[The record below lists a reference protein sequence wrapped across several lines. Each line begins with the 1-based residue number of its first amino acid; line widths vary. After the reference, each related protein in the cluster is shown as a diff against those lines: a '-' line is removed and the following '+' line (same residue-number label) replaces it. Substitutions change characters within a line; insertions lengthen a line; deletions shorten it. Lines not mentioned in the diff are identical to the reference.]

1 MKKFTYLLLGCA
13 LMAYSCSKPTDYLQ
27 QCWEKQGL
35 ALHQKNIRFT
45 FKEKMHML
53 HHSMTP
59 WLKSPYEINGRIE
72 LNSATFVKT
81 DSIDFRG
88 RNFNSITQFVGD
100 TLTYLDYGADSASDV
115 TEELILEHM
124 KHNPGYIPFQLLQYY
139 IHHPREVTFT
149 ENDSFAIYTLNLYES
164 VSNIYIRKQ
173 DQLIDQITFLTHHKL
188 YGDVQTIYSYSDY
201 QTIENIAIAQ
211 HIEISRINGQIQD
224 HVTLDE
230 IQFTSGITP
239 PLSLPLKYKIQKT
252 ESIAD
257 EATITHYND
266 RIHFIDLKDADNR
279 TLVVEFD
286 HFLCLAKAPLN
297 SENGELIISKAQEI
311 APNKPIKYF
320 IVGHHHPHS
329 IGGIRPFVNTG
340 AEIICTSENVDYL
353 QFIIDA
359 PRTLHPDPL
368 QQSQKTG
375 QYRIVEDSIHI
386 SDGSYEIQIFKIG
399 EISAH
404 TSDFMVYYFPQ
415 EHLLFQDDLTWMAK
429 DQPIRKAGKRQEGL
443 YQAIVDRQLEVDT
456 IFQSWP
462 IVGHN
467 VKSIIP
473 FEELEY
479 SVRLTE

>member
-1 MKKFTYLLLGCA
+1 MKNFKYLLFVYA
-13 LMAYSCSKPTDYLQ
+13 LITYSCATPTNYLQ
-27 QCWEKQGL
+27 KCWEKQGL
-35 ALHQKNIRFT
+35 TLQQKNIRFT
-45 FKEKMHML
+45 FIEKMHML

-59 WLKSPYEINGRIE
+59 WLKTPYEITGLIE
-72 LNSATFVKT
+72 LNENSFVKT

-88 RNFNSITQFVGD
+88 RYFHSITQFIGD
-100 TLTYLDYGADSASDV
+100 TLSYLDYGADSASDV
-115 TEELILEHM
+115 TEELVLKHM
-124 KHNPGYIPFQLLQYY
+124 KHNPGYIPFQLLHYY
-139 IHHPREVTFT
+139 INHPQEVTFT

-164 VSNIYIRKQ
+164 VSTIYIRKQ
-173 DQLIDQITFLTHHKL
+173 DQLIDQITFLTHQKL

-201 QTIENIAIAQ
+201 KQFENIAIAQ
-211 HIEISRINGQIQD
+211 HIDISRINDQIQD
-224 HVTLDE
+224 QVTLDK
-230 IQFTSGITP
+230 IQFTSNITP
-239 PLSLPLKYKIQKT
+239 PFSLPDHYEIKKN

-266 RIHFIDLKDADNR
+266 RIHFIDLKNADNR

-286 HFLCLAKAPLN
+286 NFLCLAKAPLN

-329 IGGIRPFVNTG
+329 IGGIRPFVNAG

-353 QFIIDA
+353 KFIIDA
-359 PRTLHPDPL
+359 PRTLHPDHL
-368 QQSQKTG
+368 QENQKTG

-386 SDGSYEIQIFKIG
+386 SDGFNEIQIFKIG

-404 TSDFMVYYFPQ
+404 TSDFMVYYFPK
-415 EHLLFQDDLTWMAK
+415 EHLLFQDDLTWIAK
-429 DQPIRKAGKRQEGL
+429 DQPIKKAGKRQEGL

-462 IVGHN
+462 IVGRN